1 MAPIYESDV
10 AEKRWSESEWNHYE
24 FWERVE
30 LRLKRNQRLWIAAA
44 VIVFLGISSIPVVI
58 DQRPRWA
65 SLAMSRY
72 LAQELN
78 RMKREASLEHSAFRI
93 RFLGNGSLDY
103 VVEKSE
109 SCQSSTVLKVREKS
123 LLSRTAPLLSQDA
136 NQAAPAFA
144 LLSSENGDSAG
155 VPGLVTEF
163 CYDPLQ
169 GSYPFVVGK
178 PQIGFGI
185 APAHDLSAG
194 RFDRLSVL
202 LVSGASAEL
211 SFD

>member
-30 LRLKRNQRLWIAAA
+30 KRLKRNKRLWIAACLMM
-44 VIVFLGISSIPVVI
+44 FLGISSIPVVI
-58 DQRPRWA
+58 DQRPRWG
-65 SLAMSRY
+65 SVAMSRY
-72 LAQELN
+72 LAQEIN
-78 RMKREASLEHSAFRI
+78 RMKRETSLEHAAFRI

-109 SCQSSTVLKVREKS
+109 SCQSPSGLKVRERS
-123 LLSRTAPLLSQDA
+123 LLSKTISSA
-136 NQAAPAFA
+136 NQAAPAFV
-144 LLSSENGDSAG
+144 LLSPEDGQSAG
-155 VPGLVTEF
+155 IPGLVSEF

-169 GSYPFVVGK
+169 GSYPFILGK
-178 PQIGFGI
+178 SQIGFGI
-185 APAHDLSAG
+185 APANDLSAG

-202 LVSGASAEL
+202 LASGSSAEL